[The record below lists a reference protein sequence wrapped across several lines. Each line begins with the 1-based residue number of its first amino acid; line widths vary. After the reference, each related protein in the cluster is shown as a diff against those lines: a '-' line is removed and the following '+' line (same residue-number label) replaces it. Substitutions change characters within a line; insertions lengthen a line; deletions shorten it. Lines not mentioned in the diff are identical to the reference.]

1 MCSIQAA
8 VAGLNIA
15 TSIQEYRSK
24 KALAKTQRA
33 VNERT
38 RENSDKAYLYDI
50 QRIDNERVAANRE
63 KVMEEFRQ
71 SQESIKKQSQALNL
85 NAGNSDKIIQDIAG
99 TYDMQFLDVAR
110 DYETDMVRL
119 LGKEQEAYAAQ
130 ERRYN
135 SIAPVVEPSR
145 TGLLLNIGVNAAKGY
160 QAHTAATEGALSN
173 TDDINKLSAI
183 RTATEGSS

>member
-1 MCSIQAA
+1 MCSVQAA

-24 KALAKTQRA
+24 KAIAKTQEIT
-33 VNERT
+33 NQRT

-50 QRIDNERVAANRE
+50 QRIDNERVASNRE

-71 SQESIKKQSQALNL
+71 SQESIKKQAQALNL

-110 DYETDMVRL
+110 DYESDMVRL
-119 LGKEQEAYAAQ
+119 LGKEEEAYAAQ

-135 SIAPVVEPSR
+135 SIPPVIQPSR
-145 TGLLLNIGVNAAKGY
+145 TGLLLKIGTQAAAGY
-160 QAHTAATEGALSN
+160 QAHSAATSGALSN
-173 TDDINKLSAI
+173 TEEINKLAAI
-183 RTATEGSS
+183 RTATEGSM

>member
-24 KALAKTQRA
+24 KAVAKGQEIA
-33 VNERT
+33 NAQT

-50 QRIDNERVAANRE
+50 QRIDNEAVSANRE
-63 KVMEEFRQ
+63 KVVEDFRL
-71 SQESIKKQSQALNL
+71 SQESIKKQAQALNL

-119 LGKEQEAYAAQ
+119 LGKQEEAYAAQ

-135 SIAPVVEPSR
+135 SIPPVIQPSR
-145 TGLLLNIGVNAAKGY
+145 TGLLLNIGANAAMGY
-160 QAHTAATEGALSN
+160 QAHQAATAGALTN
-173 TDDINKLSAI
+173 TEEINKLSAI